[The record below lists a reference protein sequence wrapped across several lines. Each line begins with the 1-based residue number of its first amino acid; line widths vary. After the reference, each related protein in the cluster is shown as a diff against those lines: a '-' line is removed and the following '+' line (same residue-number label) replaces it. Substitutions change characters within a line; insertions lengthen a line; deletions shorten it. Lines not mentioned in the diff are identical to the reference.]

1 MEEVP
6 ENTDVEKQ
14 NEFNSVKS
22 QFLGVFFSRPEIVLR
37 ELLEA
42 STRRGLSEISES
54 LNHPT
59 CQT

>member
-1 MEEVP
+1 MAFFAGAVEEVP
-6 ENTDVEKQ
+6 ENTDVEK
-14 NEFNSVKS
+14 S
-22 QFLGVFFSRPEIVLR
+22 QFFCCFFSRPELVLR

-42 STRRGLSEISES
+42 STRRGLSEITES